1 MNSKHKKVCRV
12 FNYIDHLLTV
22 TSTVTE
28 CISIPT
34 FASLVVI
41 PIGITSS
48 TIGLNICIITAGFKR
63 YKSII
68 TKKKKKRH
76 KIILWAKSK
85 LNSIKTLI
93 SKALIDSNISHDEF
107 VVMKV
112 GKEFYD
118 TKQEIKYSSDK

>member
-28 CISIPT
+28 CVSIPT
-34 FASLVVI
+34 FASLVGI

-48 TIGLNICIITAGFKR
+48 TIGLNTCIITAGFKR
-63 YKSII
+63 YKSVQV
-68 TKKKKKRH
+68 KKKRH

-118 TKQEIKYSSDK
+118 TKEEIKYSSDK